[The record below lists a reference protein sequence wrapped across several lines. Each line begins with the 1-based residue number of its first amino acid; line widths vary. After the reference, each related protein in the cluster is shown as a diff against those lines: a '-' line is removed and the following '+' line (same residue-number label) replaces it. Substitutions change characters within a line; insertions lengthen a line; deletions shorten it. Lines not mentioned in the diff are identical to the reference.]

1 VELLPQARSWEL
13 PKRVISH
20 APLVVMMM
28 VVVVDQEIQEY
39 DFKQFHYLNI
49 IYMNIR
55 TIILYLY

>member
-20 APLVVMMM
+20 APLVIMMM

-49 IYMNIR
+49 IYI
-55 TIILYLY
+55 